1 MLGTGDLVAL
11 LFENVYYPLIFCLVM
26 RYEIFG
32 DNLQMVIIDMD
43 GEKLFGEAGSMVY
56 MSEGIKMEAT
66 ARGGIMK
73 GLGRKIFLGESFFMT
88 EFSGKGRIAFA
99 GNVPGKVIPIDLAE
113 GRDVMAQKDAFLCAQ
128 EGVNLEVAFQKKLG
142 SALFGGEG
150 LIIEKIY
157 GRGHL
162 FLHACGDIKEI
173 ELGQG
178 EKVMVDT
185 GSAVAW
191 ESGVDYDI
199 STVPGIKTAL
209 FGGEGIFL
217 TTLKGPG
224 KVWIQSMTLHNLAS
238 ALEPFLPKQSSGNQG
253 GVLGG
258 LFR

>member
-1 MLGTGDLVAL
+1 MK
-11 LFENVYYPLIFCLVM
+11 
-26 RYEIFG
+26 YEIFG

-43 GEKLFGEAGSMVY
+43 DEKLFGEAGSMVY
-56 MSEGIKMEAT
+56 MSDGIRMDASV
-66 ARGGIMK
+66 RGGIMK
-73 GLGRKIFLGESFFMT
+73 GLGRKMFLGESFFMT
-88 EFSGKGRIAFA
+88 EFSGRGRVAFA
-99 GNVPGKVIPIDLAE
+99 GNVPGKIIPVDLE
-113 GRDVMAQKDAFLCAQ
+113 ERDVMAQKDAFLCAQ

-142 SALFGGEG
+142 AAFFGGEG
-150 LIIEKIY
+150 LIIERAY
-157 GRGHL
+157 GKGHL

-173 ELGQG
+173 ELGAG
-178 EKVMVDT
+178 EKLMVDT
-185 GSAVAW
+185 GSVVAW

-258 LFR
+258 LFRQL